1 MVVQLKQNAC
11 VGRFVKGFFKVE
23 HDACC
28 LFVEIFDDMLVQPEN
43 VALTAVFLSE
53 ASLIVWQDVVLFSKV
68 FQKGTDVKYE

>member
-1 MVVQLKQNAC
+1 MPAWD
-11 VGRFVKGFFKVE
+11 FVKAFFKVE

-28 LFVEIFDDMLVQPEN
+28 LLLFVETFDDMLVQPEN